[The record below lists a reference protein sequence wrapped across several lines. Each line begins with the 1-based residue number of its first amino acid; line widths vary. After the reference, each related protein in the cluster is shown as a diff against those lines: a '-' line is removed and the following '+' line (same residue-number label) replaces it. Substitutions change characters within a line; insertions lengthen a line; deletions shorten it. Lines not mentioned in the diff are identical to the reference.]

1 MQLGVVIQDRAEG
14 SLKRSISKPS
24 CVLPSGTIS
33 PTGAGTTLSPRPAAH
48 RHAFDM
54 ATDGILSHN
63 RIDQETYDR
72 DTEYAYAYANVPTPT
87 FPVSRQERGSHLQLV
102 K

>member
-1 MQLGVVIQDRAEG
+1 
-14 SLKRSISKPS
+14 
-24 CVLPSGTIS
+24 
-33 PTGAGTTLSPRPAAH
+33 
-48 RHAFDM
+48 M

-87 FPVSRQERGSHLQLV
+87 FPVSRQERGSHLQPV